1 MVKDYPVWMDDNA
14 ISMFKNKYSFNGETV
29 SDAFSRVAN
38 KLATHMPDVP
48 NLASIFYNLMWDG
61 KLAPAT
67 PVYLNVG
74 AVSASGKLRGHA
86 VSCSGGVIGDS
97 IDDYYDSFGE
107 EAKLS
112 QAGYGC
118 SYYLGKIRPR
128 GSLISSSGG
137 EADGQVPVAEMCH
150 QIADKVTQGDNRR
163 GSVALYYE
171 FSSPDLMEG
180 LNKLFELQGEMN
192 VGVNIRDSDIELLK
206 AHDETA
212 IEKLSEILFL
222 RKRIG
227 KPYIM
232 LPDNANRMTT
242 QGIRDSGL
250 EILASNLCTE
260 IMLPSNEFYTFSC
273 VLSSLNLAKWDLM
286 TDDDIK
292 HCIWFLDCVVSEAIE
307 NTKNIPKMIKLHNFT
322 KDFRAIGLGTLGWHT
337 YLQDKMIPYESFQA
351 SMLIKEIH
359 SRIARVSDAASI
371 ELGEK
376 YGVPKFGGGRRNA
389 TLTAIAPNLSSAQL
403 AGASQSVEPII
414 ANAYSKATAAGEVFV
429 VNKKLQEV
437 IESKGIEF
445 SKELIRNIAE
455 NGGSVQHLE
464 FLTELEKQVFKT
476 AYEMDME
483 ILIMQNE
490 LRQEDVDQGISFNI
504 FTSGD
509 TSEEE
514 FVKIHKRIITSK
526 KLKSAYY
533 VRSTKITKTKECVAC
548 EA

>member
-1 MVKDYPVWMDDNA
+1 
-14 ISMFKNKYSFNGETV
+14 
-29 SDAFSRVAN
+29 
-38 KLATHMPDVP
+38 
-48 NLASIFYNLMWDG
+48 
-61 KLAPAT
+61 
-67 PVYLNVG
+67 
-74 AVSASGKLRGHA
+74 
-86 VSCSGGVIGDS
+86 
-97 IDDYYDSFGE
+97 
-107 EAKLS
+107 
-112 QAGYGC
+112 
-118 SYYLGKIRPR
+118 
-128 GSLISSSGG
+128 
-137 EADGQVPVAEMCH
+137 
-150 QIADKVTQGDNRR
+150 
-163 GSVALYYE
+163 
-171 FSSPDLMEG
+171 
-180 LNKLFELQGEMN
+180 
-192 VGVNIRDSDIELLK
+192 
-206 AHDETA
+206 
-212 IEKLSEILFL
+212 
-222 RKRIG
+222 
-227 KPYIM
+227 
-232 LPDNANRMTT
+232 
-242 QGIRDSGL
+242 
-250 EILASNLCTE
+250 
-260 IMLPSNEFYTFSC
+260 
-273 VLSSLNLAKWDLM
+273 M

-376 YGVPKFGGGRRNA
+376 YGIPKFGGGRRNA

-504 FTSGD
+504 FCFS
-509 TSEEE
+509 
-514 FVKIHKRIITSK
+514 FNFYI
-526 KLKSAYY
+526 
-533 VRSTKITKTKECVAC
+533 
-548 EA
+548 